1 METSYNFLAPGNEP
15 SSPGR
20 KTGLDTQRVNRTLS
34 KFFRS
39 PADWQLAFLLIM
51 LTAGYLSI
59 AVSQIALG
67 LGLLVMLY
75 RWVFRK
81 EAPPVTGLE
90 KTALLLAA
98 WALLMI
104 PFSTNSSQ
112 SLVYYRRFYL
122 FAVIWVAASSAV
134 TEKRRMFMLIALLT
148 GAMAISLYG
157 QIHNAR
163 LAGGMFSERMG
174 EIFNPMTSGA
184 LLMMALLVAAG
195 FLITGGIRGKLKI
208 AIVIAALPVALGL
221 VLTMTRSAQLGLIAG
236 LGLMLLL
243 AKPRLFGVFLGL
255 LAVAV
260 VILAFFGEDLLSERM
275 WGRIN
280 PEYVM
285 GGENTQ
291 GRLEMWRG
299 GLEMVKA
306 HPVTGVGDRGLEE
319 ISPDYYTSEFGVYQ
333 GHMHNNIVHMAV
345 IWGIPGLVFG
355 QAFILAGFWY
365 LWKRWRAL
373 HRLPEAREKAPVQS
387 AWILGALG
395 VWVSFYIASLTEWY
409 FGDAETMLIYLAI
422 LGIALGPGL
431 ESGRETSDY

>member
-1 METSYNFLAPGNEP
+1 
-15 SSPGR
+15 
-20 KTGLDTQRVNRTLS
+20 VNRALS
-34 KFFRS
+34 QFFRT

-90 KTALLLAA
+90 KTALLLAG

-104 PFSTNSSQ
+104 PFSTDSAQ

-122 FAVIWVAASSAV
+122 FTAIWVAASVAV
-134 TEKRRMFMLIALLT
+134 TERRRLMMMAALLI
-148 GAMAISLYG
+148 GSMSISIYG

-163 LAGGMFSERMG
+163 LAEGMFSERMG

-195 FLITGGIRGKLKI
+195 FLITGGIRGKIKI
-208 AIVIAALPVALGL
+208 AVAVAALPVALGL
-221 VLTMTRSAQLGLIAG
+221 VLTMTRSAQLGLMAG

-255 LAVAV
+255 LVVAV
-260 VILAFFGEDLLSERM
+260 VFLAFFGEEVLSDRM

-280 PEYVM
+280 PAYVM
-285 GGENTQ
+285 GGENTNS
-291 GRLEMWRG
+291 RLEMWRG

-306 HPVTGVGDRGLEE
+306 HPITGVGDRGLEE
-319 ISPDYYTSEFGVYQ
+319 IGPDYYTSEFGVYH
-333 GHMHNNIVHMAV
+333 GHLHNNLIHMMV
-345 IWGIPGLVFG
+345 IWGIPGLIFG
-355 QAFILAGFWY
+355 LAFILAGFWY
-365 LWKRWRAL
+365 LWKRWRTL
-373 HRLPEAREKAPVQS
+373 HRLAEAKEKAPVQS

-395 VWVSFYIASLTEWY
+395 AWVSFNIAGLTEWY
-409 FGDAETMLIYLAI
+409 FGDAETMLIFLAI
-422 LGIALGPGL
+422 LGVALGPGL
-431 ESGRETSDY
+431 EQGRENLD